1 MGKKYILEKFSP
13 NFSVKQLF
21 RIKRLTTLVLFLGV
35 WLICTNSVYADN
47 SGVDLKGNT
56 VKITNLINS
65 NNLLPAPVTG
75 VVTDS
80 KGTTLPGVTVR
91 VRGTNKATIT
101 NAEGKFTIDVPNNQ
115 SVLVFSCMGYRSE
128 TIVVGTQK
136 TLTVAMLD
144 EVKALDEVIVVGY
157 GTQKR
162 GSITGAVSSMK
173 SEELVRSSSTVA
185 TNALVGKVAGIT
197 ARAFDSRPGNGT
209 SIQIRNLGNPL
220 YVIDGVPYSTSDGT
234 TSFGFNTQVSGQN
247 VFNQLGLE
255 DIESISILK
264 DASASVYGLRA
275 SNGVVLVTTKKG
287 SRTEQPT
294 INVNGYTGVQN
305 FTRYYDVANAGQYV
319 TALVQSNQNR
329 VQTPAYTKEEVAKW
343 VAGTD
348 PGYQNNDYK
357 KIMMRPN
364 VPQSYISVNATGG
377 NARTNYYFSVSNLNQ
392 DAVLKE
398 FKFSRTNIQ
407 SNISTKLAKG
417 LTIGTQIS
425 GRIEK
430 RFNVGVPGLD
440 DYFNPL
446 LSITSMW
453 PTETMYAN
461 NNPLYIN
468 QTHNVNVN
476 PATYTTKV
484 TGYAE
489 DITKALNVNLNA
501 QYDFD
506 FGLTAKGVYSYN
518 YTNENFDGFEYT
530 YPAYIYNATT
540 DTYLDR
546 PAAPPGGVPGAPYGN
561 QNPWREFHKRDVI
574 SRFAQ
579 FQLNYTKQLGNHNIS
594 AVAAY
599 ERSDM
604 VNNYIAVHS
613 VPPNNIVPIMYFV
626 NQDYLG
632 YEWSTEA
639 RAGYTGRVNY
649 SYKQKYLLEVLG
661 RYDGS
666 FMYPKDKR
674 WGFFPGV
681 SAGWRL
687 SEEPFFKN
695 LVGNTIT
702 NFKLRASYGVT
713 GSENGVSAFNYLP
726 GYNFADGSA
735 VFNGVYVIGIRPR
748 GLPIVNLTWVK
759 NQSSN
764 IGIDFT
770 VMGNKLTGQFDVFN
784 RKRTG
789 LPAAKYD
796 VLLPSEVGYGLP
808 NENLTS
814 DATKGIEGQLTYSDK
829 VGDIDFSVGANATLA
844 RRRDLKFYK
853 PRFGNSWDEYRNAFT
868 DRWGNINWG
877 YEVIGQFQTQAQI
890 DAYTVNN
897 DGKNNTTELPGDYIF
912 KDQNNDGVINTLDN
926 RPIGYAEGAQPYM
939 SFGVTGS
946 ITYKGISLSFNF
958 AGATM
963 QSFQRNVELKVPFQ
977 NNGNSADYMLVDV
990 WHRSDP
996 YDITSP
1002 WVPGQYPALRKDVS
1016 TVNTSKSNIW
1026 VTNINYF
1033 RLKNLEIGY
1042 NIPQKL
1048 LKKFGIS
1055 KLRVYGNASNLFSFD
1070 NMKGIGID
1078 PEIASQ
1084 GGLIYP
1090 QQRLLNIGFNL
1101 SL

>member
-101 NAEGKFTIDVPNNQ
+101 NAEGKFTIDVTNNQ

-144 EVKALDEVIVVGY
+144 EVKALDEVVVVGY

-162 GSITGAVSSMK
+162 GSITGAVSSVK
-173 SEELVRSSSTVA
+173 SDELVKSSSVA
-185 TNALVGKVAGIT
+185 ATSALVGKVAGIT
-197 ARAFDSRPGNGT
+197 ARSYDSRPGNGT
-209 SIQIRNLGNPL
+209 SIQIRNMGNPL
-220 YVIDGVPYSTSDGT
+220 YVIDGVPYSTNDGT
-234 TSFGFNTQVSGQN
+234 SSFGFNTDISGQS

-255 DIESISILK
+255 DIESVSILK

-287 SRTEQPT
+287 GRTEQPS
-294 INVNGYTGVQN
+294 INVNGYYGVQN

-329 VQTPAYTKEEVAKW
+329 GQTPAYTKEEVAKW
-343 VAGTD
+343 VAGTE

-357 KIMMRPN
+357 KIMLRPN

-377 NARTNYYFSVSNLNQ
+377 SARTNYYFSVSNLNQ
-392 DAVLKE
+392 DAVLKD
-398 FKFSRTNIQ
+398 FTFNRTNIQ

-430 RFNVGVPGLD
+430 RHNVGVPGLD

-446 LSITSMW
+446 LSISSMW

-476 PATYTTKV
+476 PATYTDQITGWCDDV
-484 TGYAE
+484 TR
-489 DITKALNVNLNA
+489 ALNVNLNA
-501 QYDFD
+501 QYDFN
-506 FGLTAKGVYSYN
+506 FGLTAKGIYSYN
-518 YTNENFDGFEYT
+518 FTNEDFNGFEYIW
-530 YPAYIYNATT
+530 PAYIYNAAT
-540 DTYLDR
+540 DTYADR
-546 PAAPPGGVPGAPYGN
+546 PIGGAPYGN
-561 QNPWREFHKRDVI
+561 QNPWREIHKNNIV

-604 VNNYIAVHS
+604 ENYYVAVHTIPPTNYIPTMLFA
-613 VPPNNIVPIMYFV
+613 

-632 YEWSTEA
+632 YSWVTEA
-639 RAGYTGRVNY
+639 RAGYTGRANY

-666 FMYPKDKR
+666 YLYRSDKR
-674 WGFFPGV
+674 WGFFPGA
-681 SAGWRL
+681 SIGWRM

-695 LVGNTIT
+695 LVGNAVS
-702 NFKLRASYGVT
+702 NLKLRASYGVT
-713 GSENGVSAFNYLP
+713 GSESGLNAFDYLP
-726 GYNFADGSA
+726 GYNYPSGSA
-735 VFNGVYVIGIRPR
+735 VFDGTYVIGLQPK
-748 GLPIVNLTWVK
+748 GTLPVTNLTWVK
-759 NQSSN
+759 NQSAN

-770 VMGNKLTGQFDVFN
+770 VMGDKLTGQFDVFN
-784 RKRTG
+784 RKKTG
-789 LPAAKYD
+789 MPAARYD
-796 VLLPSEVGYGLP
+796 VLLPSEVGYSLP
-808 NENLTS
+808 NENLNS
-814 DATKGIEGQLTYSDK
+814 EATRGIEGQLTYSNKSGVVDYTIG
-829 VGDIDFSVGANATLA
+829 VNATLA
-844 RRRDLKFYK
+844 RRRDLTQYK
-853 PRFGNSWDEYRNAFT
+853 PRFGNSWDRYRSAYV
-868 DRWGNINWG
+868 DRWGSIDWG
-877 YEVIGQFQTQAQI
+877 YQVIGQFQTQAQI
-890 DAYTVNN
+890 DAYTINN

-912 KDQNNDGVINTLDN
+912 KDQNGDGVINTLDN

-939 SFGVTGS
+939 SFGLAGS
-946 ITYKGISLSFNF
+946 LTYKGITLSFSF

-963 QSFQRNVELKVPFQ
+963 QSFRRNVELKVPFQ
-977 NNGNSADYMLVDV
+977 NNGNSADYMLADV
-990 WHRSDP
+990 WHHADP

-1002 WVPGQYPALRKDVS
+1002 WIPGTYPALRKDVS
-1016 TVNTSKSNIW
+1016 TVNTSTSDIW
-1026 VTNINYF
+1026 ITNINYF

-1048 LKKFGIS
+1048 LKKAGIS
-1055 KLRVYGNASNLFSFD
+1055 KLRVYANGSNLFSFD
-1070 NMKGIGID
+1070 NMKKIGID

-1090 QQRLLNIGFNL
+1090 QQSLINIGFNL